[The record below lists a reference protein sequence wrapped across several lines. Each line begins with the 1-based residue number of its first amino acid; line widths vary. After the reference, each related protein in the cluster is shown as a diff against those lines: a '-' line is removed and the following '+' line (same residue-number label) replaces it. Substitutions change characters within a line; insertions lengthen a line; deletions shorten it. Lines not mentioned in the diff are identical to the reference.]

1 LVGSHW
7 DTCCDSHAGTAEAL
21 DLTFRRSVDP
31 ETGCA
36 IGGHGVAERKWFKGR
51 AAVAVDAWYSAG
63 DVQANLEQARAYL
76 QSDRSFSAIV
86 EDLDAAG
93 RGKSEFVHP
102 HERSSLKGPRFE
114 SVARQGY
121 LEAIALALLHDPPV
135 PIKSYWMTGAGNDQ
149 FEMHVTDEADQVSVT
164 LFVPEVEGGTERGP
178 ESWVVRIGHRG
189 DVQTERTSGPLDL
202 RTPSTRDAAAD

>member
-1 LVGSHW
+1 MA
-7 DTCCDSHAGTAEAL
+7 D
-21 DLTFRRSVDP
+21 
-31 ETGCA
+31 
-36 IGGHGVAERKWFKGR
+36 RKWFKGR
-51 AAVAVDAWYSAG
+51 AAVAVDAWYSTG
-63 DVQANLEQARAYL
+63 DVQANLEEARAYL

-86 EDLDAAG
+86 QDLNAEG
-93 RGKSEFVHP
+93 RSRSEFVHP
-102 HERSSLKGPRFE
+102 RDRSSLRGSNFE
-114 SVARQGY
+114 SVTRQGY

-135 PIKSYWMTGAGNDQ
+135 PIKTYWMTGAGNDQ

-178 ESWVVRIGHRG
+178 ESWVVRFDHRG